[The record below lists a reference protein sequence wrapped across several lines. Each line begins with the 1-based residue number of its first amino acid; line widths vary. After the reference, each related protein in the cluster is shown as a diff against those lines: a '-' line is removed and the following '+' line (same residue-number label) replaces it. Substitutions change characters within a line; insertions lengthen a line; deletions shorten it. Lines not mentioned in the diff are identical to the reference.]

1 MNIALPIINWLPMLA
16 EADAVV
22 ELADQVLALTLLMGI
37 GIATLVAFRRLTI
50 PYTVILVAIGI
61 GLREG
66 MQLWP
71 SFKLFD
77 SLALTPELTLFILL
91 PILIFESGLN
101 QDPKCMQ
108 VRAKA
113 GLQLFVIGRSLVTCA

>member
-101 QDPKCMQ
+101 LDA
-108 VRAKA
+108 R
-113 GLQLFVIGRSLVTCA
+113 QLSVFYLPH